1 MSEVKVIHKNDIKAI
16 KELIEVMERL
26 NSEEIKMMLT
36 LIKGYS
42 AGIDVG
48 KSAQSTERPERR

>member
-26 NSEEIKMMLT
+26 NPEEIKMMLT

-48 KSAQSTERPERR
+48 KSA

>member
-1 MSEVKVIHKNDIKAI
+1 MSEVKAVNRNDIEAI

-26 NSEEIKMMLT
+26 NPEEIKMMLT

-48 KSAQSTERPERR
+48 KSA

>member
-1 MSEVKVIHKNDIKAI
+1 MSEVKAVNRNDIEAI

-26 NSEEIKMMLT
+26 NPEEIKIMLA

-48 KSAQSTERPERR
+48 KPA